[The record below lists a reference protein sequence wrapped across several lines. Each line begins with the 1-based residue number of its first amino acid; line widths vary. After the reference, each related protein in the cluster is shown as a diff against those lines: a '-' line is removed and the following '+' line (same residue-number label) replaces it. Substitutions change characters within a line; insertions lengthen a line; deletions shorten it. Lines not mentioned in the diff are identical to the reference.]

1 MGKPLPPQRDLTPS
15 AFVRTCAEKLVQAAG
30 GRPILDAAC
39 GSGRNGWYL
48 ASLGCEV
55 IFADCDLTPLHDRA
69 RCVSV
74 EIDLARDPWHFARRA
89 LGGIVNVH
97 FLLPGLFPHFAAS
110 LAPGGY
116 LLLET
121 VPGCGHNYVE
131 LPTAG
136 SLRQELAGDFTFEE
150 YRERTVGPPGCGAVT
165 VRLLARRRFHVPY

>member
-15 AFVRTCAEKLVQAAG
+15 AFVRTCAEKLVQAAR
-30 GRPILDAAC
+30 GRPILDVAC
-39 GSGRNGWYL
+39 GSGRNGWHL

-55 IFADCDLTPLHDRA
+55 IFADRDLTPLHDRA
-69 RCVSV
+69 RCASI
-74 EIDLARDPWHFARRA
+74 EIDLARNPWPFARGA
-89 LGGIVNVH
+89 LGGIVVVH
-97 FLLPGLFPHFAAS
+97 FLLSGLFPHFAAS

-121 VPGCGHNYVE
+121 VPGCGRNYVE

-136 SLRQELAGDFTFEE
+136 NLRQELTGDFTFEK

-165 VRLLARRRFHVPY
+165 VRILARRRSE